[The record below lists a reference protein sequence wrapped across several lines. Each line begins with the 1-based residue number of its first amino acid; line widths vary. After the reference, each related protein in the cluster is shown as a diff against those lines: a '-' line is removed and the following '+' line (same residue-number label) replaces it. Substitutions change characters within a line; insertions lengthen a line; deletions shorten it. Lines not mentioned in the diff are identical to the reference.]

1 MDPLVIKERSKE
13 TRVHSCGNA
22 EGRSLTKGMGVQAQ
36 ITFCRLLVWITDR
49 QTHTHAHTH
58 IHMHGCMVYIQTN
71 EEKVT

>member
-36 ITFCRLLVWITDR
+36 ITFCRLLVWITD
-49 QTHTHAHTH
+49 THTHIRTYTYTH
-58 IHMHGCMVYIQTN
+58 AWVHGIYTN
-71 EEKVT
+71 K

>member
-36 ITFCRLLVWITDR
+36 ITICRLLVWITD
-49 QTHTHAHTH
+49 THTHTHTH
-58 IHMHGCMVYIQTN
+58 IYTCMGAWYIYKQM
-71 EEKVT
+71 KKK